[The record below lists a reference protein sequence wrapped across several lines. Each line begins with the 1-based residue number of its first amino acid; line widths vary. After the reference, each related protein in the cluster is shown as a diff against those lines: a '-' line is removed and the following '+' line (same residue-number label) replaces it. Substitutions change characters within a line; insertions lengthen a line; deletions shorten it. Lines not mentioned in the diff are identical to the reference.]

1 MSKPRNIL
9 FIHEVDYFGKP
20 IYEIHEFPE
29 HLAQLGHNVTFLEF
43 NETKRSLGETRSR
56 KISGRVLQG
65 VTLQLETPF
74 YFGFLGLDR
83 ILAVFTVVTKL
94 FSILKNHRFDAVV
107 LYAVPT
113 YGIQSIVLSKL
124 FRVPLVHRALDVP
137 HKIRKSLYEP
147 LIRISEKLVYKY
159 SPRVSANNQSLA
171 SYCDSV
177 GSRKVLSAVQLPP
190 LDISSLTQKERS
202 KDLASSLGLSDSD
215 RVIAYLG
222 SFFYFSG
229 LSQVIEDFANVS
241 AQRPDLKL
249 LLIGGGE
256 QDSQLRLQ
264 VSRLKLQDKVVF
276 TGFVPFAKISD
287 YLALA
292 HVAINPMESVIS
304 SNLALPHKVFQY
316 MACGLPVVSTKLSG
330 LHATLGEESGLTWV
344 EGPAQVL
351 QAGIK
356 LLDSKELNN
365 TVALA
370 HKSLEE
376 KFDMNRVISDFEK
389 FIFES

>member
-1 MSKPRNIL
+1 MNIL

-29 HLAQLGHNVTFLEF
+29 HLAKLGHNVTFLEF
-43 NETKRSLGETRSR
+43 NEVDRALRPNRSR
-56 KISGRVLQG
+56 QISGRVLPA
-65 VTLQLETPF
+65 VTLKLETPF
-74 YFGFLGLDR
+74 YFGIQGLDR
-83 ILAVFTVVTKL
+83 ILAVFTVVPKL
-94 FSILKNHRFDAVV
+94 YWLLKNRKFDAVV

-113 YGIQSIVLSKL
+113 YGLQSIVLSKI

-137 HKIRKSLYEP
+137 HKIRKSFYEP
-147 LIRISEKLVYKY
+147 LIRISEKLVYKF
-159 SPRVSANNQSLA
+159 SPRISANNQSLA

-177 GSRKVLSAVQLPP
+177 GSRQALSAVQLPP
-190 LDISSLTQKERS
+190 LDLSSLTHKERS
-202 KDLASSLGLSDSD
+202 KTLAGSLGLSDSD

-229 LSQVIEDFANVS
+229 LSQVIEDFAKVS
-241 AQRPDLKL
+241 AQKPDLKL
-249 LLIGGGE
+249 MLIGGGE
-256 QDSQLRLQ
+256 QDRQLRSQ
-264 VSRLKLQDKVVF
+264 VSRLKIAEKVVF
-276 TGFVPFAKISD
+276 TGFIPFAKISD

-330 LHATLGEESGLTWV
+330 LHATLGEDSGLTWV
-344 EGPAQVL
+344 EGPKQVL
-351 QAGIK
+351 QAAIK
-356 LLDSKELNN
+356 LLDSKEINN
-365 TVALA
+365 SATLA

-376 KFDMNRVISDFEK
+376 KFDMNRVIGDFEK
-389 FIFES
+389 FIFEF

>member
-1 MSKPRNIL
+1 MNIL

-29 HLAQLGHNVTFLEF
+29 HLAQLGHSVTFLEF
-43 NETKRSLGETRSR
+43 NETKRRLGKTRSR
-56 KISGRVLQG
+56 KISGRVLPS

-74 YFGFLGLDR
+74 YLGFLGLDR

-94 FSILKNHRFDAVV
+94 YSLLKNQKFDAVV

-113 YGIQSIVLSKL
+113 YGVQAIVLSKI
-124 FRVPLVHRALDVP
+124 FRVPLIHRALDVP
-137 HKIRKSLYEP
+137 HKIRKSIYEP

-159 SPRVSANNQSLA
+159 SPRISANNQSLA

-177 GSRKVLSAVQLPP
+177 GTRRALSAVHLPP
-190 LDISSLTQKERS
+190 LDLSSLTQKERS
-202 KDLASSLGLSDSD
+202 NNLASSLGLSDSD
-215 RVIAYLG
+215 RVVAYLG

-229 LSQVIEDFANVS
+229 LSQVVADFAKVS

-249 LLIGGGE
+249 LFIGGGE
-256 QDSQLRLQ
+256 QDSQLRSQ
-264 VSRLKLQDKVVF
+264 VSRLKLNDKVVF

-287 YLALA
+287 YLSLA

-316 MACGLPVVSTKLSG
+316 MACGLPVVSTKLLG

-351 QAGIK
+351 KACIK
-356 LLDSKELNN
+356 LLEGKEINSN
-365 TVALA
+365 VAKA
-370 HKSLEE
+370 HNSLLEMFE
-376 KFDMNRVISDFEK
+376 MNRVISDFEK